1 MVRVVEQF
9 QRRAVAK
16 VVLTLPFPPSMNRL
30 WRVPAGGGKP
40 YRSDRY
46 RTWIRAAGNEL
57 KAQRPGRV
65 AGPFAI
71 VVEIG
76 RPDRR
81 KRDADNALKAV
92 LDLLEAHRVIDN
104 DSLQRRT
111 TVQWTEGIVGARVTV
126 TAWDEA
132 ARVAA

>member
-1 MVRVVEQF
+1 MVRIVEQF

-16 VVLTLPFPPSMNRL
+16 VVLTLPYPPSVNAL
-30 WRVPAGGGKP
+30 WRRGENGV

-46 RTWIRAAGNEL
+46 RTWICAAGNEL

-71 VVEIG
+71 VVELG

-81 KRDADNALKAV
+81 QRDSDNALKAV

-111 TVQWTEGIVGARVTV
+111 TVEWTEGIVGARVTV